1 LKKKK
6 KMKNKKFY
14 KKYINMYLFK
24 PLEFQQVENELP
36 TSHLTEYSL
45 RIENLR
51 IKFDNSPRFNPY
63 KRPEFKIEDKEL
75 DQILLNIMKEESE
88 KEMQK
93 KTKKITNLIK
103 KIKKSEK
110 QMSNDIENFK
120 KLILEE
126 QKPQLISNKELEVV
140 EVISCEEYLNV
151 DKINKI
157 DKEFNIEI
165 LVAEI
170 QKEEN
175 KILKKLEK
183 HNIKRWYEK
192 YTSLKNFIEKND
204 KLPTRVNQLYKHEN
218 LYMWMWRQKEK
229 YYKNE
234 LSKAL
239 INKLEEL
246 KDWTWSYKDEV
257 LQKNQRSK
265 RFQKRI

>member
-1 LKKKK
+1 
-6 KMKNKKFY
+6 MH
-14 KKYINMYLFK
+14 LFK
-24 PLEFQQVENELP
+24 PFEFQQVENELP

-45 RIENLR
+45 RIENLT
-51 IKFDNSPRFNPY
+51 IKFDNSPNFHPY
-63 KRPEFKIEDKEL
+63 KRPEIKIEDKEL
-75 DQILLNIMKEESE
+75 DEILLNIVKEQQEEQE
-88 KEMQK
+88 KEMKK
-93 KTKKITNLIK
+93 KTKKLKTLIK
-103 KIKKSEK
+103 KIKNNEEQIK
-110 QMSNDIENFK
+110 NDIEIFK
-120 KLILEE
+120 KIISEE
-126 QKPQLISNKELEVV
+126 QMPQLATNQELNVV
-140 EVISCEEYLNV
+140 EVISCEEYLNI
-151 DKINKI
+151 DKLNKI
-157 DKEFNIEI
+157 DKEFDIEI

-170 QKEEN
+170 QNEEN
-175 KILKKLEK
+175 RILKKLEK

-265 RFQKRI
+265 RFQRRI